1 MSRTSAVSLE
11 RHDHVLLF
19 GVATCG
25 VDDRTFGRSHARG
38 TQTVSCPRQNAA
50 VQMCVLRTNQLK
62 PVPATRT
69 IHDHVGWNV
78 FKWGSYFYC

>member
-11 RHDHVLLF
+11 RHDHFLLF
-19 GVATCG
+19 GDAACG
-25 VDDRTFGRSHARG
+25 VDDRTFDHNHVRG
-38 TQTVSCPRQNAA
+38 TQMVSCPRQNAA
-50 VQMCVLRTNQLK
+50 VQICVLRTNQLK

-69 IHDHVGWNV
+69 IYDHVGWNV